1 MHRIAAVLAS
11 FVLLA
16 SCATTPE
23 VPPLAKFDLAPS
35 GTLRAGINFGNVLL
49 TGKDPKSGEPRGV
62 AVDLAR
68 ELGRRLGVPVEIVPF
83 DSAGAMADAVKTG
96 KWDVAF
102 LAAEPQRA
110 NEIAF
115 TAAYAEIEATYLVP
129 AGSALRSIA
138 DVDRPGVRIAV
149 ASQSAYD
156 LYLSRTL
163 KNANLVRVPGV
174 NAYETF
180 LSQKLDA
187 LAGLRPLLLTDSE
200 KLPGSRVLEGRFS
213 TVQQAI
219 GTQKAREAAA
229 KYLRDFAEDV
239 KASGFVARSI
249 DKHAVRGLAVAPAAA
264 K

>member
-1 MHRIAAVLAS
+1 MNRIAAVIAS

-16 SCATTPE
+16 SCATTP

-35 GTLRAGINFGNVLL
+35 GTLRVGINFGNVLL
-49 TGKDPKSGEPRGV
+49 TGKDPKTGEPRGV
-62 AVDLAR
+62 AVDLGR
-68 ELGRRLGVPVEIVPF
+68 ELGRRLGVPIEIVPF

-129 AGSALRSIA
+129 AGSPLRTIA

-149 ASQSAYD
+149 ASKSAYD
-156 LYLSRTL
+156 LYLSRHL
-163 KNANLVRVPGV
+163 KNANLVRVPGPV
-174 NAYETF
+174 AYETF

-187 LAGLRPLLLTDSE
+187 LAGLRPLLLTDSG

-239 KASGFVARSI
+239 KASGFVARAI
-249 DKHAVRGLAVAPAAA
+249 EKHGVRGLTVAPAAA
-264 K
+264 TK

>member
-1 MHRIAAVLAS
+1 MHRIAAVIAS

-16 SCATTPE
+16 SCATTP

-35 GTLRAGINFGNVLL
+35 GALRAGINFGNVLL
-49 TGKDPKSGEPRGV
+49 TGKDPKTGEPRGV

-129 AGSALRSIA
+129 AGSPLRTIA

-149 ASQSAYD
+149 ASKSAYD
-156 LYLSRTL
+156 LFLSRNL
-163 KNANLVRVPGV
+163 KNANLVRVPGPA
-174 NAYETF
+174 AYETF
-180 LSQKLDA
+180 TSQKLDA
-187 LAGLRPLLLTDSE
+187 LAGLKPLLLADAE
-200 KLPGSRVLEGRFS
+200 KLPGSRVLEGRFT

-249 DKHAVRGLAVAPAAA
+249 DKHGVRGLAVAPAAA

>member
-16 SCATTPE
+16 SCATTSE

-35 GTLRAGINFGNVLL
+35 GTLRVGINFGNVLL

-68 ELGRRLGVPVEIVPF
+68 EVGRRLGVPVEIVPF

-163 KNANLVRVPGV
+163 KNANLVRVPGAT
-174 NAYETF
+174 AYETF

-187 LAGLRPLLLTDSE
+187 LAGLRPLLLIDSGR
-200 KLPGSRVLEGRFS
+200 LPGSRVLEGRF
-213 TVQQAI
+213 TNVQQAI
-219 GTQKAREAAA
+219 GTPKAREAAA

>member
-1 MHRIAAVLAS
+1 MPRIAAVISS

-16 SCATTPE
+16 SCATTP
-23 VPPLAKFDLAPS
+23 VPPLAKFDLAPG
-35 GTLRAGINFGNVLL
+35 GTLRVGINFGNVLL
-49 TGKDPKSGEPRGV
+49 TGKDPKTGEPRGV
-62 AVDLAR
+62 ALDLAR
-68 ELGRRLGVPVEIVPF
+68 ELGRRLDVPVEIVPF

-102 LAAEPQRA
+102 LGAEPQRA

-115 TAAYAEIEATYLVP
+115 TAAYAEIETTYLVP
-129 AGSALRSIA
+129 AGSPLRTIA

-149 ASQSAYD
+149 ASKSAYD
-156 LYLSRTL
+156 LYLSRSL
-163 KNANLVRVPGV
+163 KHAQLVRVAGIS
-174 NAYETF
+174 AAREAF

-219 GTQKAREAAA
+219 GTPKAREAAA
-229 KYLRDFAEDV
+229 KYLQAFAADV

-249 DKHAVRGLAVAPAAA
+249 DKHAVRGLTVAPAAG

>member
-1 MHRIAAVLAS
+1 MLRIATVIAS
-11 FVLLA
+11 FALLA
-16 SCATTPE
+16 SCATP

-49 TGKDPKSGEPRGV
+49 TGKDPKTGEPRGV

-68 ELGRRLGVPVEIVPF
+68 ELGRRLSVPVEIVPF
-83 DSAGAMADAVKTG
+83 DGAGVMADAVKTG

-102 LAAEPQRA
+102 LGAEPQRA

-115 TAAYAEIEATYLVP
+115 TPAYAEIETTYLVP
-129 AGSALRSIA
+129 AGSPLRTIA

-149 ASQSAYD
+149 ASKSAYD
-156 LYLSRTL
+156 LYLSRSL
-163 KNANLVRVPGV
+163 KHAQLVRVQGIS
-174 NAYETF
+174 AAREAF

-187 LAGLRPLLLTDSE
+187 LAGLRPLLLDDSE
-200 KLPGSRVLEGRFS
+200 KLPGSRVLEGSFS
-213 TVQQAI
+213 TVQQSI
-219 GTQKAREAAA
+219 GTPKAREAAA
-229 KYLRDFAEDV
+229 KYLHAFAEDV

-249 DKHAVRGLAVAPAAA
+249 EKHGVRGLSVAPAAG